1 MGGLGAYR
9 SRGDCLANNRLK
21 THPWMRDT
29 QLGRETRRVGRAAMS
44 GRVHHRK
51 PSVDVASRMRSAPL
65 ERTKPESERD
75 SGFSDGSSEHLSVLG
90 HTDSDDTSRGTG
102 PSARAS
108 GVSVVGGPYSGL
120 SPMIIMNNVL
130 LKQPGDIPPSPKP
143 WGFRPAIEVIPQP
156 QVVFLQPVVSNDSSS
171 LPKTTPAKRRRSKKY
186 LPILKSYPKIAPQ
199 PGESGSERAGSS
211 SSERSSLTSGHW
223 RRCHST
229 AGSTPPALN
238 RTPSSQAS
246 SPGPFS
252 PLPDG
257 NAGNAPGGDKWAGF
271 TKGPDSAPPTSS
283 AQPPSPPPA
292 LAPCTPHMPQ
302 PPVLHGD
309 DPLDCHNK
317 RKRFCNTYNILSQSG
332 LLDIT
337 LRTKELIRQNR
348 RSQAQL
354 ERLRA
359 QAGLFLQAVQGDDP
373 EAWAR
378 LQSAMQEAGPED
390 DGERAQTGSA

>member
-1 MGGLGAYR
+1 
-9 SRGDCLANNRLK
+9 
-21 THPWMRDT
+21 MRET
-29 QLGRETRRVGRAAMS
+29 QRVRETRRLGRAAMS
-44 GRVHHRK
+44 SRVRGQSHRK
-51 PSVDVASRMRSAPL
+51 LSSDMASRMRSTPL
-65 ERTKPESERD
+65 ERSKPESERD

-90 HTDSDDTSRGTG
+90 QTDSDDTSRGTG

-108 GVSVVGGPYSGL
+108 GVSMVGGPYSGL

-130 LKQPGDIPPSPKP
+130 LKQPGEIPPSPKP

-171 LPKTTPAKRRRSKKY
+171 LPKTMPVKRRRSKKY
-186 LPILKSYPKIAPQ
+186 LPILKSYPKIAPH
-199 PGESGSERAGSS
+199 PGESGSERASS
-211 SSERSSLTSGHW
+211 GSSERSSFTSGHW
-223 RRCHST
+223 KRRHST
-229 AGSTPPALN
+229 TSSTPPVLN

-257 NAGNAPGGDKWAGF
+257 NAQNAPAGDKQAGF
-271 TKGPDSAPPTSS
+271 MKGPDSAPPTSS
-283 AQPPSPPPA
+283 TQPPSPPPG
-292 LAPCTPHMPQ
+292 LAPCTPPALRS
-302 PPVLHGD
+302 PILHGD

-354 ERLRA
+354 EQLRT
-359 QAGLFLQAVQGDDP
+359 QAGLFLEAVQSDDP
-373 EAWAR
+373 GAWAR